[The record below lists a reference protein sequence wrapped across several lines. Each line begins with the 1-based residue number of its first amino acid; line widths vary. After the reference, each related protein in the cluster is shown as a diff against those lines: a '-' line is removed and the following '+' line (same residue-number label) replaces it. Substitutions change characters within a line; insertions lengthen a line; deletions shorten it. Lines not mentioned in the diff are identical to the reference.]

1 MGAFSSR
8 FARPSRMFPDF
19 LLPDATALALDQ
31 AQLAPE
37 SITITVRTTAAAA
50 RCPQCQHASTRVHSR
65 YRRTLSDVP
74 CTGLT
79 LCFALRIR
87 RFFCQQSGCSR
98 RIFTERLPTVVAP
111 YARRTRRLSDT
122 LRLIGFAL
130 GGEAG
135 ARIAAQLGLRTSP
148 DTLLRT
154 VRRTID
160 AETMTPRVLGVDD
173 WSYKRGQR
181 YGTILCDLERHRI
194 VDLLPDRTAESLA
207 AWLRAHPGVEVI
219 SRDRSSLYAEGARE
233 GAPEAVQVADRW
245 HLMKNLTEALERILQ
260 RHHTELRQA
269 HEQIATATA
278 CPPPTAAGQRAPT
291 RDIPPVPPALSKRQ
305 EETRQHRRERR
316 LARYEHVR
324 ALHQEGHSQREIARR
339 LGLGQRTVRRWVQA
353 RGFPEQSRR
362 RRRSRLDRFGP
373 YLEQRW
379 QDGIHNVARLW
390 RELQKQG
397 FTGGYSTVKDWF
409 YRHQQNLPATALS
422 SPAVKRSPSPRQ
434 AAWWVLRE
442 PADRTPEQQAFVE
455 QLDRQA
461 PPLANVAAQGRA
473 FLDLMR
479 HRQQEHLTPW
489 METAAAGPLRH
500 FVERLRQD
508 EQAVRAAL
516 RLPWSNGPVEGQ
528 VHRLKLLK
536 RQMYGRAKFDLLRGR
551 VLFRT

>member
-1 MGAFSSR
+1 
-8 FARPSRMFPDF
+8 MFPDF
-19 LLPDATALALDQ
+19 LLPDAAALVLDQ
-31 AQLAPE
+31 VQLTPE

-50 RCPQCQHASTRVHSR
+50 SCPQCQHDSARVHSR
-65 YRRTLSDVP
+65 YRRTISDVP

-79 LCFALRIR
+79 LCLKLRIR
-87 RFFCQQSGCSR
+87 RFFCQQLDCSR

-111 YARRTRRLSDT
+111 YARCPRRLSDA

-135 ARIAAQLGLRTSP
+135 ARTAAQLGLRTSP

-154 VRRTID
+154 VRRNTGTG
-160 AETMTPRVLGVDD
+160 AVTPRVLGVDD

-181 YGTILCDLERHRI
+181 YGTLLCDLERHRV

-207 AWLRAHPGVEVI
+207 AWLGAHPGVEVI
-219 SRDRSSLYAEGARE
+219 SRDRSSLYAEGGRA
-233 GAPEAVQVADRW
+233 GAPAAVQVADRW

-269 HEQIATATA
+269 HQQIANATA
-278 CPPPTAAGQRAPT
+278 CIPPTAVGQPAPT
-291 RDIPPVPPALSKRQ
+291 LDPPLALSKRQ
-305 EETRQHRRERR
+305 DEIRQHRRDRR
-316 LARYEHVR
+316 LARYEEVV
-324 ALHQEGHSQREIARR
+324 AWQQEGHSQREIARR

-362 RRRSRLDRFGP
+362 HRRSRLDRFRP

-379 QDGIHNVARLW
+379 QEGVRNVARLW

-409 YRHQQNLPATALS
+409 YRHGQNLPATALS
-422 SPAVKRSPSPRQ
+422 PSTGKRSAPPSPRQ

-461 PPLANVAAQGRA
+461 PALSNVAAQGRA
-473 FLDLMR
+473 FLELMR
-479 HRQQEHLTPW
+479 HRQEEQLTPW
-489 METAAAGPLRH
+489 IERAAVGPLRH

-508 EQAVRAAL
+508 EDAVRAAL

-551 VLFRT
+551 VLFRA

>member
-1 MGAFSSR
+1 MS
-8 FARPSRMFPDF
+8 PDF

-31 AQLAPE
+31 VQLAPE
-37 SITITVRTTAAAA
+37 FITLTVRTTATAAP
-50 RCPQCQHASTRVHSR
+50 CPQCQHESTRVHSR

-79 LCFALRIR
+79 LRLALRIR
-87 RFFCQQSGCSR
+87 RFFCQQSDCSR

-111 YARRTRRLSDT
+111 YARRTRRLSDA

-135 ARIAAQLGLRTSP
+135 ARTAAQLGMRTSP

-154 VRRTID
+154 VRRSTG
-160 AETMTPRVLGVDD
+160 AETVTPRVLGVED

-181 YGTILCDLERHRI
+181 YGTILCDLERHRV
-194 VDLLPDRTAESLA
+194 VDLLPDRSAESLI

-269 HEQIATATA
+269 HQQIATVTA
-278 CPPPTAAGQRAPT
+278 CTPPTAAGQPAPT
-291 RDIPPVPPALSKRQ
+291 RDTPLVPPALPKRQ
-305 EETRQHRRERR
+305 EETRQHRRDRR
-316 LARYEHVR
+316 RARYEEVIK
-324 ALHQEGHSQREIARR
+324 LQQEGHSQREIARR

-362 RRRSRLDRFGP
+362 RRRSRLDRFRP

-379 QDGIHNVARLW
+379 QDGIRNVARLW

-409 YRHQQNLPATALS
+409 YRHRQNLPVTALS
-422 SPAVKRSPSPRQ
+422 PSTGKQSAPPSPRQ

-455 QLDRQA
+455 QLDGQA
-461 PPLANVAAQGRA
+461 PALGNVAAQGRA
-473 FLDLMR
+473 FLDLLR
-479 HRQQEHLTPW
+479 HRQEEQLTPW
-489 METAAAGPLRH
+489 MERAAAGPLRH

-508 EQAVRAAL
+508 EDAVRAAL

-536 RQMYGRAKFDLLRGR
+536 RQMYGRAKFDLLRSR
-551 VLFRT
+551 VLFRA